1 MVQLMYQIAAGKR
14 LAPLQHPAPWRCR
27 DPAQGVA
34 IRNRTRIDFRPTS
47 TATATTVGACGGSP
61 PVEAGTERVTDG
73 IHSEPTLSKGKTYR
87 LSLACAGKGDA
98 RLTFVPTN
106 AGSQAAVPC
115 DKSVVQ
121 QRLTAEGPVRIDVD
135 GTSGSTGVIAWQ
147 IDAV

>member
-1 MVQLMYQIAAGKR
+1 M
-14 LAPLQHPAPWRCR
+14 
-27 DPAQGVA
+27 
-34 IRNRTRIDFRPTS
+34 
-47 TATATTVGACGGSP
+47 
-61 PVEAGTERVTDG
+61 TDG

-87 LSLACAGKGDA
+87 LSLACAGRGDA